1 MAGPP
6 VRERYNAKARGS
18 TAGGSHKKRKQ
29 KKPKAPVVVDEDGV
43 PIPTGKRDEVM
54 QDQSEDEL
62 GHEGEGKGKMSSKKR
77 KRLDSY
83 IVSAARST
91 KQSSSADWSSQ
102 LGRIEQKVE
111 NGGKTQ
117 NPQTASFPHSLS

>member
-54 QDQSEDEL
+54 QEQSEDE
-62 GHEGEGKGKMSSKKR
+62 GVYEGEGKGKMSSKKR

-83 IVSAARST
+83 IVSVRPT
-91 KQSSSADWSSQ
+91 KQTSSADWSSK
-102 LGRIEQKVE
+102 LGYLEQKVE

-117 NPQTASFPHSLS
+117 NPQATSVPHSLS